1 MPGAGALIISR
12 SINTWE
18 LDLKRLTLAM
28 IALLLTAHS
37 ASALTIRGARSCGD
51 WVQGRTADRNTHA
64 EAWLVGYLSGRAA
77 ASGVDLLKG
86 TDNPSLFLWM
96 DNFCRAQPLK
106 DIEDGASELVPE
118 LARKARNR

>member
-1 MPGAGALIISR
+1 MLSIIGCLFHFG
-12 SINTWE
+12 E

-28 IALLLTAHS
+28 MALLLAAH
-37 ASALTIRGARSCGD
+37 AAQALTIRGARSCGD

-77 ASGVDLLKG
+77 ASGVDILKG

-106 DIEDGASELVPE
+106 DIEDGASDLVPE

>member
-1 MPGAGALIISR
+1 MKRSILALI
-12 SINTWE
+12 
-18 LDLKRLTLAM
+18 
-28 IALLLTAHS
+28 ALSLTAHS

-64 EAWLVGYLSGRAA
+64 EAWLVGYLSGRAV

-118 LARKARNR
+118 LTRKARNR